1 MKRLKKI
8 LKWIAISAGVVI
20 ALLLMLNTY
29 YVWST
34 GTRLEKRLAALRAQG
49 EPVRIA
55 DLAHKP
61 IPPETNAETF
71 LRRADDDLDA
81 IQKELNA
88 LYPKS
93 GHPSGTLSP
102 TDREKL
108 EKLFAAYPNFMPLL
122 ERAAACPDYDPQYD
136 FTPEST
142 RFLKLLGDYRTL
154 GRVLRAYS
162 ALRLSQ
168 DRPDDAIAAQLL
180 MLRLT
185 RAWQGDW
192 GLMLMGYLTTLACK
206 YVAMDGVNQVLRAGP
221 VSRATRQTLD
231 AELALHDDLDGLR
244 SALKGERAFSLS
256 RVREIPVLELWLTR
270 GWSNDLSLT
279 MLNLYDHH
287 LANLSRSHAE
297 AAAVK
302 SIPSAQGFMPNP
314 YLALV
319 TLLEPPFA
327 TARQAAERNR
337 AMARALRVLNALQA
351 RAGKNDQTPDISA
364 LGLPAEATTDP
375 FNGEALHVKKLPEG
389 WTVYSVGPDGVD
401 DGGKL
406 DGKSDFGFGPTG
418 LIKGDNPVVN

>member
-8 LKWIAISAGVVI
+8 LKWSAISAGVGI

-29 YVWST
+29 FVWST
-34 GTRLEKRLAALRAQG
+34 GTRLEKRLAALRANG
-49 EPVRIA
+49 EPVQIA
-55 DLAHKP
+55 DLAHEP
-61 IPPETNAETF
+61 IPPETNAETY

-81 IQKELNA
+81 IQGELMA

-93 GHPSGTLSP
+93 VYPEETP
-102 TDREKL
+102 TPADREKL
-108 EKLFAAYPNFMPLL
+108 EKLFAAYPKFMPLL
-122 ERAAACPDYDPQYD
+122 EQAVACPDYDPQFD

-287 LANLSRSHAE
+287 LANLSRSYAE

-302 SIPSAQGFMPNP
+302 SIASAKGFMPNP

-337 AMARALRVLNALQA
+337 ALTRSLRVLNALQA
-351 RAGKNDQTPDISA
+351 RAGAADPTPDLLD
-364 LGLPAEATTDP
+364 LGLPPQSTIDP
-375 FNGEALHVKKLPEG
+375 FNGEPLHVKKLPEG
-389 WTVYSVGPDGVD
+389 WLVYSVGPDGID

-406 DGKSDFGFGPTG
+406 DGKADFGFGPAG
-418 LIKGDNPVVN
+418 LSKRDNPVVN